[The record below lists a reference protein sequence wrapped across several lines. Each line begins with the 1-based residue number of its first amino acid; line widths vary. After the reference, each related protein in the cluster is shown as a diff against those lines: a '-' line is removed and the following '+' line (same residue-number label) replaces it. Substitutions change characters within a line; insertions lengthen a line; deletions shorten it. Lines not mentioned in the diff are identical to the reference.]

1 MLLISP
7 SVQGAHLIR
16 AATSVSATSVPRLC
30 VDQSVP
36 EAVDHR
42 RAIHYRPCDPQP
54 TTVAYTAVSML
65 CMGVLSGLVGGHW
78 KSRSVRSVSD
88 WQHMARAEQQY
99 IFASHFTLRARS
111 SCESACLTSPCCNAA
126 QTWSLK
132 RPGTSSSSRELTPF
146 ERHSDIVSMTGFG
159 LRQYFSSPVASA
171 V

>member
-78 KSRSVRSVSD
+78 KSRSVIACTDVTRLPITPTQTRAAQAHTLPSYPSLPSLRLFD
-88 WQHMARAEQQY
+88 WVR
-99 IFASHFTLRARS
+99 FF
-111 SCESACLTSPCCNAA
+111 CCNGEDRSRTGN
-126 QTWSLK
+126 TWRVPSSNIYLLHILHCEQDHHVSL
-132 RPGTSSSSRELTPF
+132 R
-146 ERHSDIVSMTGFG
+146 V
-159 LRQYFSSPVASA
+159 
-171 V
+171 